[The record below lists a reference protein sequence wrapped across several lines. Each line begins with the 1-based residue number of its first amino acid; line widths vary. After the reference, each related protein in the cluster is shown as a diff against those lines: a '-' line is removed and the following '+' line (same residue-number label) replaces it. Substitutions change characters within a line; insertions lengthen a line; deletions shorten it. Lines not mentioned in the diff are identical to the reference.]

1 LYFQIH
7 NNDIKVAVG
16 SKFAYDITL
25 IHCVN
30 CGKYI
35 GILQNNEY
43 FLLSAA
49 VIVNAKTCSL
59 LESFRKLVEANF
71 KITGTLSDIGLLPI
85 GNTEKSNEFVYIKIL
100 EYPSITFATELDGA
114 VSKMKHGMKLCF
126 KIMKSGVDSLLCS
139 QSLFLPDV
147 EFHQL
152 VHSIK
157 VMKDLSKD
165 GYESGIIVFDN

>member
-1 LYFQIH
+1 MH
-7 NNDIKVAVG
+7 NNDIKFALG

-25 IHCVN
+25 LHCAN

-35 GILQNNEY
+35 GILKSNEY
-43 FLLSAA
+43 YLLSTA
-49 VIVNAKTCSL
+49 VIVNSKGCSL

-85 GNTEKSNEFVYIKIL
+85 GNSGKSSEFVYIKIL
-100 EYPSITFATELDGA
+100 EYPSLTFSSELDG
-114 VSKMKHGMKLCF
+114 VVCKMKHGMKLSY
-126 KIMKSGVDSLLCS
+126 KAMKSGVDSLLCS

-157 VMKDLSKD
+157 AMKDLSKD
-165 GYESGIIVFDN
+165 GYEVGIIVFDN